1 MKRSQE
7 DVGGGRDN
15 ILGDGLSLFSH
26 CPRMIGFLFAFS
38 SPLFFHSFLLL
49 LCCETLLY
57 FSCVILWLD
66 LELCC
71 LSQFVHFV
79 SQEKGERENFLASN
93 FPPRSFFYEWGWV
106 WSSFVTFYRLDWS
119 CDTHET
125 LLYFRRVFFLS
136 EFPFLFFGWCEFE
149 KDCAAISSKAVQ
161 LESLMVKCQR
171 VGSEI

>member
-1 MKRSQE
+1 MGGKSMTIKIWKRRSKII
-7 DVGGGRDN
+7 VGYKPDPDMLLAPLWWEIINNEKVARGKRGCGRGEGDN

-38 SPLFFHSFLLL
+38 SPLFLHSFLLL

-66 LELCC
+66 LGLCCC

-79 SQEKGERENFLASN
+79 WQEKGERENFLASN

-106 WSSFVTFYRLDWS
+106 
-119 CDTHET
+119 
-125 LLYFRRVFFLS
+125 
-136 EFPFLFFGWCEFE
+136 
-149 KDCAAISSKAVQ
+149 
-161 LESLMVKCQR
+161 ESGLH
-171 VGSEI
+171 

>member
-7 DVGGGRDN
+7 ARGDVGGGRDN

-38 SPLFFHSFLLL
+38 SPLFLHSFLLL
-49 LCCETLLY
+49 FCCEALLY

-66 LELCC
+66 LGLCCC

-79 SQEKGERENFLASN
+79 SQETGERENFLASN
-93 FPPRSFFYEWGWV
+93 FPLRSFFYEWGWV
-106 WSSFVTFYRLDWS
+106 WSSLVTFYRLDWS

-125 LLYFRRVFFLS
+125 SPYFQS
-136 EFPFLFFGWCEFE
+136 FLFQLMGIWKRLRSNFLKG
-149 KDCAAISSKAVQ
+149 SSTWKPD
-161 LESLMVKCQR
+161 
-171 VGSEI
+171 G

>member
-7 DVGGGRDN
+7 ARGDVGGGRDN

-38 SPLFFHSFLLL
+38 SPLFLHSFLLL
-49 LCCETLLY
+49 FCCEALLY
-57 FSCVILWLD
+57 FSCVIFWLD
-66 LELCC
+66 LGLCC

-79 SQEKGERENFLASN
+79 WWKRKFPGLKFSTTVIFLWMGLSLVFICDLFLIGYSQDLTLFL
-93 FPPRSFFYEWGWV
+93 
-106 WSSFVTFYRLDWS
+106 
-119 CDTHET
+119 
-125 LLYFRRVFFLS
+125 FLS